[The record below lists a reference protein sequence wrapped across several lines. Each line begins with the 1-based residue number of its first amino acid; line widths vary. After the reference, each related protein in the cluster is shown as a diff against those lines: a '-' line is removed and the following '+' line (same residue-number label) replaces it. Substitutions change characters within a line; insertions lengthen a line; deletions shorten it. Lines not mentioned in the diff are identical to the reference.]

1 MWRPLQRHLR
11 RVRTIAFDAPG
22 VGGSD
27 TPSRPMRMRALAA
40 VVGGLL
46 DDLDHRQVDVLGY
59 SFGGAV
65 AQQFAHDFP
74 ERVRRLILVATTAGA
89 VSVPG
94 SPRAL
99 IHMLS
104 PLRYRSPEYMLR
116 AVPQIAGGRIA
127 RDPELLRQHAADR
140 LARPPTIW
148 GYQSQLYAI
157 AGWTSALWLS
167 RLRQPTLILVGEKD
181 PLVPVANAHFL
192 AWRIPNARLHIVRG
206 AGHLL
211 LIDQP
216 DQTANI
222 ITDFLADK
230 DPQIPQ

>member
-1 MWRPLQRHLR
+1 
-11 RVRTIAFDAPG
+11 
-22 VGGSD
+22 
-27 TPSRPMRMRALAA
+27 MRMRALAA

-46 DDLDHRQVDVLGY
+46 DELNHSQVDVLGY

-65 AQQFAHDFP
+65 AQQFAHHFP
-74 ERVRRLILVATTAGA
+74 ERVRRLILAATTAGA

-94 SPRAL
+94 SPQAL
-99 IHMLS
+99 VHMLS
-104 PLRYRSPEYMLR
+104 PLRYRSPQYMLR

-127 RDPELLRQHAADR
+127 HDPELLRQHASDR

-148 GYQSQLYAI
+148 GYHSQLYAI

-167 RLRQPTLILVGEKD
+167 RLHQPTLILAGEED

-192 AWRIPNARLHIVRG
+192 AWRIPNARLHVVRG

-216 DQTANI
+216 EETANI
-222 ITDFLADK
+222 ISDFLGDT
-230 DPQIPQ
+230 DHQIPQ